1 MPLRSTE
8 LQTNTLLHEFIM
20 GFSTT
25 FTLAMSLLFL
35 VTLGYFGWF
44 ERLLNTL
51 DTLLLVEP
59 VYNTNFVIQKKAP
72 YKITCDEHL
81 AIQIRV

>member
-1 MPLRSTE
+1 MSLRSSTD
-8 LQTNTLLHEFIM
+8 TLHEFTM

-25 FTLAMSLLFL
+25 FCIAMSLLFL
-35 VTLGYFGWF
+35 ATLGYFGWF

-51 DTLLLVEP
+51 DTLLVVEP
-59 VYNTNFVIQKKAP
+59 IYNTNFVVQTKAP

-81 AIQIRV
+81 AIQIRR